1 MFILKNHQISFSLYL
16 CVCLSLLYKEKWVR
30 NQAPKPKRIQISL
43 IIIIIRHS
51 TLERREGTASQPAAF
66 FSYKKEI
73 CVSRS
78 EAKKW
83 QIGGG
88 SGMNE

>member
-1 MFILKNHQISFSLYL
+1 VGQES
-16 CVCLSLLYKEKWVR
+16 
-30 NQAPKPKRIQISL
+30 APKPKRIQISL
-43 IIIIIRHS
+43 IIIIRHS
-51 TLERREGTASQPAAF
+51 REKKGRHSQPAAF
-66 FSYKKEI
+66 FSLKKEI

-83 QIGGG
+83 QIWG